1 MTQTKSKGDKIKMG
15 ILENLG
21 DKAVE
26 KFAKKETIRVP
37 YEQIVE
43 ILKDEFI
50 AGADDDF
57 LQKVL
62 KTSKGGN
69 LFTSKKLESKS
80 GRYLFHVGNL
90 QRGIIFGKRKC
101 VWIQDNETNKF
112 YQLDKD
118 RYWKKFY
125 KSADAAIKM
134 EKINRSR

>member
-1 MTQTKSKGDKIKMG
+1 MG
-15 ILENLG
+15 IFENLS
-21 DKAVE
+21 DRAVE

-43 ILKDEFI
+43 LVKEEFI
-50 AGADDDF
+50 ADANDEF

-69 LFTSKKLESKS
+69 FFTSKKLESAS
-80 GRYLFHVGNL
+80 GRYLLHVGNL

-125 KSADAAIKM
+125 KSTDAAIKM

>member
-1 MTQTKSKGDKIKMG
+1 MSIF
-15 ILENLG
+15 ENLS

-43 ILKDEFI
+43 ILKEEFI
-50 AGADDDF
+50 VGADDEF

-69 LFTSKKLESKS
+69 LFTEKKLESAS
-80 GRYLFHVGNL
+80 GRYLLYVGNM

-125 KSADAAIKM
+125 KAADALIKM

>member
-1 MTQTKSKGDKIKMG
+1 MG
-15 ILENLG
+15 IFENLS

-26 KFAKKETIRVP
+26 KFANKETIRVP

-43 ILKDEFI
+43 ILKEEFI
-50 AGADDDF
+50 VGADDEF

-69 LFTSKKLESKS
+69 FFTEKKLESKT

-90 QRGIIFGKRKC
+90 QRGIIFGKHKV
-101 VWIQDNETNKF
+101 VWIQDNEANKF

-125 KSADAAIKM
+125 KSVDAAIKM
-134 EKINRSR
+134 EKINRNR

>member
-1 MTQTKSKGDKIKMG
+1 MSIF
-15 ILENLG
+15 ENLS
-21 DKAVE
+21 DKAVA

-50 AGADDDF
+50 TGADDEF

-62 KTSKGGN
+62 KTAKGGSF
-69 LFTSKKLESKS
+69 FTSKKLESVS
-80 GRYLFHVGNL
+80 GRYLFHVGIL

-101 VWIQDNETNKF
+101 VWIQDNEANKF

-134 EKINRSR
+134 EKINRNR